1 MIATLRALPTAAT
14 APIAPGMAS
23 PAPETAPAAAA
34 GDGDGADV
42 TVPIKWNGA
51 ALEVSLPPTA
61 DVAGLKRALEAR
73 TSVLAKKQRL
83 LGLKTRAGSAATDAT
98 RLSEL
103 AVAKPIM
110 LMGTAE
116 AAHAAVAAM
125 EVAPHVQGLA
135 DDLDDDLDG
144 AAAAAAA
151 ARDEVEARL
160 RRRVGAAVIREHQPP
175 RPGHKA
181 AVFDV
186 DYTFFA
192 LDTVA
197 ENPAD
202 LRRPGTHGARA
213 RALWVWIAHN

>member
-1 MIATLRALPTAAT
+1 VRAVGRRGAQVAAADSAAGAEANPNAQRVITLGTAAT
-14 APIAPGMAS
+14 APFAPEMAS
-23 PAPETAPAAAA
+23 PAPETAPAGDAAA
-34 GDGDGADV
+34 AADV
-42 TVPIKWNGA
+42 TVSLKWNGA
-51 ALEVSLPPTA
+51 ALQVSLPPTA
-61 DVAGLKRALEAR
+61 DVAGLKRALEER

-116 AAHAAVAAM
+116 AAHAAVTAM

-144 AAAAAAA
+144 AATAAAA

-160 RRRVGAAVIREHQPP
+160 RRRVGAAVIRENQPP
-175 RPGHKA
+175 RPGHK
-181 AVFDV
+181 VSGQPD
-186 DYTFFA
+186 
-192 LDTVA
+192 
-197 ENPAD
+197 P
-202 LRRPGTHGARA
+202 
-213 RALWVWIAHN
+213 